1 METLKTPEKVR
12 KRKRDDVTNADASDN
27 DDDDNDDDEAT
38 APKRPR
44 KSRRADGDSED
55 PYNFNKDSETTTGG
69 TQPSTSSLGGET
81 TTPSSG
87 NINVTLTPAKLESF
101 KKALHD
107 IFREN
112 REASHMEIPD
122 IMARA
127 NAMVTE
133 SFTRGEI
140 DQCLS
145 QMQDDNQVMVAENT
159 VFLV

>member
-1 METLKTPEKVR
+1 MTMTTMMMMTKPPLLRDPESPEALMET
-12 KRKRDDVTNADASDN
+12 
-27 DDDDNDDDEAT
+27 
-38 APKRPR
+38 PK
-44 KSRRADGDSED
+44 A

-69 TQPSTSSLGGET
+69 TQPSTSSLGGDT
-81 TTPSSG
+81 TAPSSE
-87 NINVTLTPAKLESF
+87 NASNVTMTPAKLESF